1 MTISELVRK
10 LMDAGATPEVVEIA
24 IQAVEEE
31 REETIAPRPRRKS
44 AKKPEIVAQ
53 RA

>member
-1 MTISELVRK
+1 MTISELGKRM
-10 LMDAGATPEVVEIA
+10 LEAGASPEVVEIA

-31 REETIAPRPRRKS
+31 REEAIAPRPRRKS

>member
-1 MTISELVRK
+1 MTISELVKRM
-10 LMDAGATPEVVEIA
+10 LEAGASPDVVEIA

-31 REETIAPRPRRKS
+31 REEAIAPRPRRK
-44 AKKPEIVAQ
+44 AKKPELVSQQ

>member
-1 MTISELVRK
+1 MTISELVKK
-10 LMDAGATPEVVEIA
+10 LMDAGATADVVEIA

-31 REETIAPRPRRKS
+31 REPPPRRHVKS
-44 AKKPEIVAQ
+44 RKPEIVAQ

>member
-1 MTISELVRK
+1 MTIADLVKK
-10 LMDAGATPEVVEIA
+10 LMDAGANAEVVAIA

-31 REETIAPRPRRKS
+31 REPPPRRHVRT
-44 AKKPEIVAQ
+44 KKPEIVAQ